1 MDTLNCAPDGASVR
15 SRSPSRSLEVAPQ
28 HPPTTP
34 IRVTESQELVMTPD
48 VVTPVDTSCPGC
60 LAPTR
65 RLKHTCTKARSE
77 NKRHTSPSVDSRHAK
92 RSGTGSAPALT
103 ATEAV
108 QIPGSSLAIDFGSD
122 VGVRAGEMHVLSE
135 APSHMSSSSLAPA
148 PSHMPVPTPT
158 LEQGEATE
166 VDGDVVMAEGDAFA
180 RDTRIANQ
188 AVDGLAPRACQHEVV
203 PPPSPARV
211 PSAEENDHL
220 FLPPEGSFVCV
231 ALQDGVLPPELHVFT
246 NIGTC
251 IVVTR
256 VEALS
261 LPVAISQIKSI
272 FEAGLPAAHTQSTP
286 ERRFGSRARG
296 TALKSNTLRLSVFH
310 DYFFESR
317 TSRLRGDSP
326 DSSLSNARAGGTT
339 ADPRVCRRGGVV
351 TSVTSLAPAHA
362 HAPPR
367 RVSHGPSVC
376 VHRSPPLIRSAPLR
390 RASMSSGCRTG
401 AR

>member
-1 MDTLNCAPDGASVR
+1 MDILNCAPDGASVR

-28 HPPTTP
+28 LPPTTP

-135 APSHMSSSSLAPA
+135 APSHISSSSLAPA

-256 VEALS
+256 VEAVR
-261 LPVAISQIKSI
+261 LPV
-272 FEAGLPAAHTQSTP
+272 EARDMEPSWSCATCKHGPYAQARALACVHCLTCAPMAADALLRLKEERRHQGCACPAPPPSHRAAAHPAPDELIS
-286 ERRFGSRARG
+286 RRLCTGVALTSENVSRFPQGVARPQ
-296 TALKSNTLRLSVFH
+296 AASQ
-310 DYFFESR
+310 D
-317 TSRLRGDSP
+317 DS
-326 DSSLSNARAGGTT
+326 
-339 ADPRVCRRGGVV
+339 
-351 TSVTSLAPAHA
+351 
-362 HAPPR
+362 
-367 RVSHGPSVC
+367 GPSTGIGQSC
-376 VHRSPPLIRSAPLR
+376 A
-390 RASMSSGCRTG
+390 RT
-401 AR
+401 RTV